1 MKSTAFTETITTRL
15 PADSRIPFGQS
26 CSPRQPERRL
36 DSMFVPTTFAIALL
50 MMITSTICWGSWA
63 NSFKVTRNY
72 RFELFYW
79 DYSIGV
85 VLVSLLFALTLGSIH
100 PGEFAFL
107 TNLHSASW
115 SNILCAGI
123 GGFIFNIANVLLVAG
138 IEIAG
143 LAIAF
148 PLSIGI
154 ALVEGV
160 VLSYI
165 VQPKGQLTL
174 LGGGVVMALAA
185 VLLIGRAYA
194 SMSRPGQTVSKKG
207 TTICVV
213 SGLLMGAFAPFN
225 TRALTSSHPLTPY
238 GIAVFFA
245 LGAFLCCFAFNTW
258 LMRKPLTG
266 TPVNMSQ
273 YFQAGLSHH
282 ALGIFGG
289 FVWGI
294 GMVFNLVAANL
305 VGVSISYA
313 IGQASP
319 MIAAL
324 WGLLVWNEFRN
335 ADRRA
340 RLFLVGMF
348 ACYIVALILI
358 SEAYQFS

>member
-1 MKSTAFTETITTRL
+1 MFLPSSFTTALF
-15 PADSRIPFGQS
+15 
-26 CSPRQPERRL
+26 
-36 DSMFVPTTFAIALL
+36 
-50 MMITSTICWGSWA
+50 MMIASTICWGSWA

-85 VLVSLLFALTLGSIH
+85 VLVSILCALTLGST
-100 PGEFAFL
+100 GSGAASFL
-107 TNLHSASW
+107 NNLHDASW
-115 SNILCAGI
+115 SNIIYAGI
-123 GGFIFNIANVLLVAG
+123 GGFIFNIANVLLLAA

-160 VLSYI
+160 MLSYFI
-165 VQPKGQLTL
+165 QPKGQLGL
-174 LGGGVVMALAA
+174 LSAGVLMALIA
-185 VLLIGRAYA
+185 VILIGRAYA
-194 SMSRPGQTVSKKG
+194 SMDKSRLPTSKNGTV
-207 TTICVV
+207 ICFI

-225 TRALTSSHPLTPY
+225 TKALTSSHPLTPY

-245 LGAFLCCFAFNTW
+245 IGAFLCCFFFNTW

-266 TPVNMSQ
+266 APVLFLQYFRTGMSQ
-273 YFQAGLSHH
+273 H
-282 ALGIFGG
+282 ALGILGG
-289 FVWGI
+289 FIWGI

-324 WGLLVWNEFRN
+324 WGLLVWSEFRT

-340 RLFLVGMF
+340 RFFLAGMF
-348 ACYIVALILI
+348 ACYVIALILV